1 MKFRRHLISDEVFAA
16 LAAGEGGAGVVRQ
29 LATVEFSKHL
39 LLLRG
44 VVERAAAIGH
54 PAAGRAA
61 AAYDT
66 LAALQD
72 EAPKAVEN
80 VLRYPAVGAWLRDT
94 LLALDHDPA
103 RARPD
108 HLTAVTAAA
117 AVRARAPL
125 SIEVRPIGGALLLP
139 SLGEALVREDQ
150 ATLRSTAQGAEVV
163 AGDVRVPIPADHTR
177 DAPGWRAVR
186 RLTASAHGRTLDLVL
201 DDVDPYRMPAD
212 VADRL
217 PESELQSWRTV
228 LEEAWAILTAHH
240 PVTAAEIEVAHR
252 VVTPLRPPADGQ
264 VSGTASETFGTV
276 GLSAPADGLT
286 LAATLAH
293 EVQHAKLGAL
303 LDVVRLTEPDESR
316 RFYAPWREDP
326 RPVDGLLQGAY
337 AYLGVS
343 RFWRRQRTHE
353 HGDEAFLAHREFAR
367 WRAGAHLAVDTLTT
381 SGLLTPAG
389 KHFTFHMG
397 RILAG
402 WKHEKVPPA
411 AAARAREEA
420 ERHLTRWRRANADL
434 RP

>member
-1 MKFRRHLISDEVFAA
+1 MKFRRHRISDEAFAA

-29 LATVEFSKHL
+29 LAVVEFSKHL

-44 VVERAAAIGH
+44 VVESAAAIGH

-94 LLALDHDPA
+94 LLTLDHDPA
-103 RARPD
+103 RAQPD
-108 HLTAVTAAA
+108 RLTTVTAAA
-117 AVRARAPL
+117 AIRARATL
-125 SIEVRPIGGALLLP
+125 SIEVRPIGGSLLLP
-139 SLGEALVREDQ
+139 SLGEALVPEGKV
-150 ATLRSTAQGAEVV
+150 TIRSTPRGAEVV
-163 AGDVRVPIPADHTR
+163 AGDVRVTIPADHTR
-177 DAPGWRAVR
+177 DAPGWRGVR

-217 PESELQSWRTV
+217 PENELQRWRTA
-228 LEEAWAILTAHH
+228 LEESWGILTAHH

-252 VVTPLRPPADGQ
+252 VVTPLRSPADGQ

-276 GLSAPADGLT
+276 GLSAPVDGLT

-303 LDVVRLTEPDESR
+303 LDVVRLTEPDENR
-316 RFYAPWREDP
+316 RFYAPWRDDP

-343 RFWRRQRTHE
+343 GFWRRQRTRE

-367 WRAGAHLAVDTLTT
+367 WRAGAYRAVDTLAT

-389 KHFTFHMG
+389 KNFTSHMR

-402 WKHEKVPPA
+402 WKYEKVPPA

-420 ERHLTRWRRANADL
+420 ERHLAHWRQANADL